1 MKKLTS
7 VILAFLIVFAALVPA
22 FAAEEP
28 QDIQQ
33 TQEVYGSQDIQTA
46 EEAKE
51 PDAADEAGESAEPEK
66 PVKTGPLTYL
76 VIGDSIARGAGIVNS
91 EEACYGRIVADTNGY
106 NYINRGI
113 DGYTTE
119 KLDKELDLPEVIADV
134 AKADIIDISIGGN
147 DYLYSNIIEL
157 IFALLLGSTAPANK
171 IIDNAYK
178 NFKSI
183 ISKIK
188 TINPDAVIIV
198 QTLYNPNHP
207 LISSV
212 LEKFVSML
220 NEMFTRYL
228 EENPGAYYIADVHE
242 ALKGQIGFIA
252 LDTIHPNARG
262 NVIIAKVL
270 LKLLKE
276 LDLGKTETPVINHQ
290 GVSELFGP
298 IWSILQ
304 FVKKFA

>member
-1 MKKLTS
+1 MKKVLSTLLAAVLS
-7 VILAFLIVFAALVPA
+7 VSAIATVPSAEAEKATAAAKSGMVIL
-22 FAAEEP
+22 
-28 QDIQQ
+28 
-33 TQEVYGSQDIQTA
+33 
-46 EEAKE
+46 
-51 PDAADEAGESAEPEK
+51 
-66 PVKTGPLTYL
+66 
-76 VIGDSIARGAGIVNS
+76 GDSIA
-91 EEACYGRIVADTNGY
+91 T
-106 NYINRGI
+106 
-113 DGYTTE
+113 GYTKQGNVAHNYGEICGDYLGCKVSNYAVVGDTTDDM
-119 KLDKELDLPEVIADV
+119 LALIDKMSAEQKKNISDAEYVV
-134 AKADIIDISIGGN
+134 ISIGGN

-157 IFALLLGSTAPANK
+157 IFALLLGSTAPAKK

-290 GVSELFGP
+290 GISELFGP